1 MLDLSHKYR
10 TSALAISLLAG
21 ASFAYA
27 MPAIQQDPANP
38 QSTPA
43 PDNSA
48 QNKGQTDT
56 AEKQGSSPEDREIA
70 RKIRRSIMDD
80 NTLSTYAKNVKII
93 VRDGAVTLKG
103 PVTTE
108 DEKKKIGDLAAQAV
122 SGADKVTNELTIKP
136 S

>member
-1 MLDLSHKYR
+1 MLDLVRKYR
-10 TSALAISLLAG
+10 ISALAVSLLVG
-21 ASFAYA
+21 TSFTYA
-27 MPAIQQDPANP
+27 MPAMQQDPANP
-38 QSTPA
+38 QSAPA

-56 AEKQGSSPEDREIA
+56 AEQQGSSPQDRALA

-108 DEKKKIGDLAAQAV
+108 DEKKKIGDLATQAV